1 MVIVINGGENKMISR
16 NSAAL
21 IVIDI
26 QGSLFQAMQ
35 NKENLLISAVKVVK
49 GAKVFNLPIIVT
61 EQIPEKLG
69 QTVTALAQE
78 TDGTETIGKECF
90 SCWENDFFREKL
102 ASFRRRDIII
112 IGIESHVCVY
122 QTAVD
127 LIDNGYSVHVVA
139 DCVSSRTKENSDIG
153 LAAMESAGAYITSAE
168 MVLFELLRSAGDAKF
183 KEIHKIVK

>member
-1 MVIVINGGENKMISR
+1 MISR
-16 NSAAL
+16 SSAAL

-26 QGSLFQAMQ
+26 QSSLFQAMQ
-35 NKENLLISAVKVVK
+35 NKESLLINAAKVVK
-49 GAKVFNLPIIVT
+49 GVKVFNLPTIVT

-69 QTVTALAQE
+69 QTIPALAQE
-78 TDGTETIGKECF
+78 LGGSDRIGKESF
-90 SCWENDFFREKL
+90 SCWENDIFREKL
-102 ASFRRRDIII
+102 KSFSRREAII

-139 DCVSSRTKENSDIG
+139 DAVSSRTKENSDVA
-153 LAAMESAGAYITSAE
+153 LAAMKSAGAYLTSSE